1 MWGHAEGKGGD
12 GEGGRGVWVK
22 GQWDGGEG
30 VMEWDEVG

>member
-1 MWGHAEGKGGD
+1 MWGRAEGKGGD